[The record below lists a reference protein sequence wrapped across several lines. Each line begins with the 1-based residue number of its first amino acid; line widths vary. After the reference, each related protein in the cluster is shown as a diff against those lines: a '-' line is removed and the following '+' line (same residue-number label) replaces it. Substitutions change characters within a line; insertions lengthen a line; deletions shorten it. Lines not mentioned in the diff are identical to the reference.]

1 MYKSFWLAFRENNEK
16 QNKGTCGKK
25 FLKSGPIESKLTVN
39 FGKKANR
46 RAINMF
52 SSVKVHQSNVA
63 SCTYFALFF

>member
-1 MYKSFWLAFRENNEK
+1 MERH
-16 QNKGTCGKK
+16 
-25 FLKSGPIESKLTVN
+25 FLKAGPNESKLTVN

-63 SCTYFALFF
+63 SCMYFALFF